1 MSDGRNQD
9 ESNGSRIVAGCMGAL
24 FVALAFAII
33 GLADRPLGPGALV
46 AALVVGWLGID
57 ALVNA
62 VRNKRSLLSRIGPL
76 P

>member
-1 MSDGRNQD
+1 VSDGRKQD

-33 GLADRPLGPGALV
+33 GLADRPMGSGALI
-46 AALVVGWLGID
+46 AALVIGLLGVD
-57 ALVNA
+57 ALINA